1 MYWCHAFKSGDEI
14 DAFLMS
20 FPTDFFFFLRKFRYL
35 LIFTDPVI

>member
-20 FPTDFFFFLRKFRYL
+20 FPTDFFFFSKKVQ
-35 LIFTDPVI
+35 IFIDIY

>member
-20 FPTDFFFFLRKFRYL
+20 FPTDFFFSKKVQ
-35 LIFTDPVI
+35 IFIDIY

>member
-20 FPTDFFFFLRKFRYL
+20 FPTDFFFPKKV
-35 LIFTDPVI
+35 LIFITDPVI